1 MFDGCTSLISLD
13 FQNFDLSSASNI
25 NNMFH
30 KCNNLE
36 YVNIK
41 NFIPKVNSNQYN
53 FFNDC
58 PNNIAICL
66 DNDELINKI
75 KINDCNTF
83 DCSDNWKESKN
94 KITENGVCTKS
105 CLSTDFKYEYN
116 FKCYSS
122 CLDGTY
128 NNNYICEKCHE
139 DCKKCDGPYTIDNT
153 NCLSCSSKDKYLYF
167 GNCIDDCLRGDF
179 YYNETIEQNICKC
192 ELIKCKTCSIESLS
206 KNLCTSCD
214 TEKGYYPIYDDVYI
228 NNLPFYNCYQS
239 FEGYYLDNDVL
250 VFKSCYKSCK
260 KCDKAGYENENN
272 CLECKYDYR
281 FEIRYERY
289 KNCFDNCLYYHY
301 FNEIENISYCTNNLQ
316 CPINYNKL
324 IEDNGECVSSCEK
337 DKIYKYEFKS
347 KCYKDCPSN
356 SIKREYNED
365 LSYVSL
371 NNKYFCKPICDENH
385 PFEKKLTQECVE
397 NCDYKEIKNKSCTLN
412 YKNYNTEDN
421 KTEKNL

>member
-58 PNNIAICL
+58 PNNIVICL

-167 GNCIDDCLRGDF
+167 GNCIDDCL
-179 YYNETIEQNICKC
+179 
-192 ELIKCKTCSIESLS
+192 
-206 KNLCTSCD
+206 
-214 TEKGYYPIYDDVYI
+214 
-228 NNLPFYNCYQS
+228 
-239 FEGYYLDNDVL
+239 
-250 VFKSCYKSCK
+250 
-260 KCDKAGYENENN
+260 
-272 CLECKYDYR
+272 
-281 FEIRYERY
+281 
-289 KNCFDNCLYYHY
+289 
-301 FNEIENISYCTNNLQ
+301 
-316 CPINYNKL
+316 
-324 IEDNGECVSSCEK
+324 
-337 DKIYKYEFKS
+337 
-347 KCYKDCPSN
+347 
-356 SIKREYNED
+356 
-365 LSYVSL
+365 
-371 NNKYFCKPICDENH
+371 
-385 PFEKKLTQECVE
+385 
-397 NCDYKEIKNKSCTLN
+397 
-412 YKNYNTEDN
+412 
-421 KTEKNL
+421 